1 MKKLCVI
8 FWGVML
14 CASLS
19 SGAPGQEIS
28 ETPTPAISEASDLP
42 DMKLGTLFDYTGAL
56 QEWGPNFQKGAEL
69 AAKQMA
75 SAGFTIEFIH
85 EDSGTDAE
93 IAKEAAKK
101 LIEVAKVAAI
111 VGSAS
116 SGVIVPIAESV
127 TCPNNMLMI
136 SPGATSA
143 FITELPID
151 KEKDFLF
158 RTCPSD
164 ALQGAVLGKLA
175 AGLYKTASVM
185 YVNNPYGQ
193 GLAEQFKR
201 SFQKQGGMV
210 FAMLPHDE
218 KVAETYKTELKEAF
232 ARVYLTKPF
241 RSGKSDVLC
250 VFSYPEHAKVYV
262 KEAIE
267 IFKARDFLF
276 CDGSKSEELANVV
289 GAEHLEGMMGTA
301 PGTAGGEPF
310 AIFNA
315 DFKTEFGTLPTVP
328 FIANTYDATAVIG
341 LAAYAAKIKGL
352 PMTSENIRDQLRVVA
367 NPPGTLIEPG
377 QFEKAFE
384 LLKQGQE
391 INYEGASGS
400 VDFDEHGDVVA
411 PIEIWK
417 FSQGTI
423 VTYRMEYQVSEE

>member
-1 MKKLCVI
+1 MKKFWVGTCVMI
-8 FWGVML
+8 LGALLAV
-14 CASLS
+14 
-19 SGAPGQEIS
+19 GAPGQEIS
-28 ETPTPAISEASDLP
+28 ETPAPAIAETSLPP
-42 DMKLGTLFDYTGAL
+42 DMTVGTLFDHTGAL

-75 SAGFTIEFIH
+75 SAGFIVEFVH

-93 IAKEAAKK
+93 IAKKAAEK
-101 LIEVAKVAAI
+101 LIQVNHVAAI
-111 VGSAS
+111 LGSAS
-116 SGVIVPIAESV
+116 SGVIVPVAESV
-127 TCPNNMLMI
+127 TGPNEMLLI

-143 FITELPID
+143 FITDLPAD
-151 KEKDFLF
+151 KGKDFLF

-175 AGLYKTASVM
+175 AGLYKTASIM
-185 YVNNPYGQ
+185 YINNPYGQ
-193 GLAEQFKR
+193 GLADQFKR
-201 SFQKQGGMV
+201 TFQRYGGMV
-210 FAMLPHDE
+210 YTMLPHEE
-218 KVAETYKTELKEAF
+218 KVAESYKTELREAF

-262 KEAIE
+262 KEAIDL
-267 IFKARDFLF
+267 FDAQHFLF

-289 GAEHLEGMMGTA
+289 GVEQLEGMMGTA
-301 PGTAGGEPF
+301 PGTAGGEPY
-310 AIFNA
+310 AMFNA
-315 DFKTEFGTLPTVP
+315 DFKAEFGTLPAVP
-328 FIANTYDATAVIG
+328 FIANTYDATAAVG
-341 LAAYAAKIKGL
+341 LAAYAAKVKGL
-352 PMTSENIRDQLRVVA
+352 PMTPGNIRDQLRAVA

-377 QFEKAFE
+377 QFEKAFD

-400 VDFDEHGDVVA
+400 VDFDEYGDVIT

-417 FSQGTI
+417 FSQGKI